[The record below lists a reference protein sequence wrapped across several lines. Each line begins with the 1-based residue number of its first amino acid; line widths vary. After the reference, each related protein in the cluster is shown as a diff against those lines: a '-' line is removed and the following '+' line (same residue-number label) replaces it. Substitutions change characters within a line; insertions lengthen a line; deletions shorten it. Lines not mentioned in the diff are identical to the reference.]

1 MNKNMDAIREFI
13 NRRPV
18 RLILAVICL
27 VFFVQGIMRVQMAQT
42 NTQLFRGGGE
52 ILLWGGWMLANILR
66 AYDKVANKLNIA
78 INTGL
83 AMVLVSM
90 FMK

>member
-1 MNKNMDAIREFI
+1 MNNNTGAFWQFI

-18 RLILAVICL
+18 RLVLAVICL
-27 VFFVQGIMRVQMAQT
+27 VFFVQGIFRVQMAET

-83 AMVLVSM
+83 VMVIVSM